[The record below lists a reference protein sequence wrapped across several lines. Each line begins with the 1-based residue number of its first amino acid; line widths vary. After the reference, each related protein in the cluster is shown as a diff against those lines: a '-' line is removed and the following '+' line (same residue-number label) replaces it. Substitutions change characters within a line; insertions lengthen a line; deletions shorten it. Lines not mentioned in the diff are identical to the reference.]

1 MKNMLKG
8 IIISSALIGGY
19 SVAEEMIHPDAYVAQ
34 AASYSEINDVMHKA
48 LQKEAN
54 RLGKSYHSQWFNV
67 SGVTGAYISTAD
79 GDMGILRDYWPDSQ
93 GLDGN
98 VIGGGTMGQ
107 TKYAWCNN
115 GRVYQYTSDYPYNM
129 GSYMTD
135 FSVDGISICQR
146 GYGDTYGGYWYRT
159 DHSNLVEQLRI
170 CLGLSKPKPQPS
182 KTYSYKGMLTAKKS
196 DYSLFA
202 NKSFSE
208 KKGYTKAG
216 RTYYAK
222 GYFDYDGKRY
232 YSLYQKDSK
241 GQTVW
246 RGYADSRAL
255 TEVKSSKV
263 NKKVMM
269 TGKSYTRWQ
278 DLYFSRKLG
287 TAKKSQVYYA
297 KQAYTVGNGKTYYT
311 LYQDDKA
318 GKSQFKGYVD
328 SKGLTNL
335 NGFKVNKQFIVKKGT
350 YNCWDNLYFSK
361 SKGKSSKYV
370 GKIVTVKYGYKLN
383 NGKTYYSLY
392 DGDKWLG
399 YIEKPA
405 LVNVTQKKVDQK
417 MVMKGKKYTLWRNLA
432 FSSKKGYAT
441 KGQTYQAKRLYTLED
456 GKKYY
461 SLYKSTSN
469 GKWEW
474 KGYVDSRGLALVES
488 K

>member
-1 MKNMLKG
+1 MLKG

-19 SVAEEMIHPDAYVAQ
+19 SVAEEMIHPDAYVAK
-34 AASYSEINDVMHKA
+34 AASCWNAEKSKKLDEFMNQWASTMGQNYSEGNYQTGWGESINEVNGYYIDGYPLAFSSTGSQSNVMNVVARYYRTDGPIPTMYRYIFTICNGTPRVYYTANCQGGMGNDIYAPTANKA
-48 LQKEAN
+48 LQDGFA
-54 RLGKSYHSQWFNV
+54 RIVHS
-67 SGVTGAYISTAD
+67 S
-79 GDMGILRDYWPDSQ
+79 
-93 GLDGN
+93 
-98 VIGGGTMGQ
+98 IGE
-107 TKYAWCNN
+107 K
-115 GRVYQYTSDYPYNM
+115 
-129 GSYMTD
+129 
-135 FSVDGISICQR
+135 
-146 GYGDTYGGYWYRT
+146 
-159 DHSNLVEQLRI
+159 
-170 CLGLSKPKPQPS
+170 SKPKPS

-222 GYFDYDGKRY
+222 GYFNYDGKRY

-311 LYQDDKA
+311 LYQDNKA

-335 NGFKVNKQFIVKKGT
+335 NGFKVNKQFVVKKGT

-417 MVMKGKKYTLWRNLA
+417 MIMKGKKYTLWRNLA